1 VKQVLQGDNSA
12 DKDLQRQIIVRARE
26 LHLLNNYR
34 TANTSSP
41 PSDQLKSDVQAAWIA
56 YFRSKVCECLPD
68 EDVPKEG
75 EETNAVA
82 NLAARYN
89 SEAEVDKE
97 WAKKI
102 RLTDEKFGLYLTSL
116 VSGRSAII
124 PAAVADFLGPLF

>member
-1 VKQVLQGDNSA
+1 
-12 DKDLQRQIIVRARE
+12 

-41 PSDQLKSDVQAAWIA
+41 PSNQLKSDVQAAWIA
-56 YFRSKVCECLPD
+56 YFRSKVCKCLPD

-75 EETNAVA
+75 EETNAVD

-89 SEAEVDKE
+89 SQAEAEVDKE

-124 PAAVADFLGPLF
+124 PAALAYFFGPSF